1 MDDRTTQ
8 PSLREVMSRYPT
20 GVTIVASRDEDETPY
35 GITVNSF
42 TSVSLDPPLVLVC
55 VGHRSTW
62 HDRLVSADGFAVSV
76 LAFGQ
81 DAIAAR
87 FAREPSA
94 GRFDEVAWSPS
105 PSGDPVVDGAVA
117 WLDCTR
123 FGVLDGGDHSILL
136 ARVEASGASDRPALV
151 FHRGR
156 LTSTAG

>member
-1 MDDRTTQ
+1 MEDRTTE

-20 GVTIVASRDEDETPY
+20 GVTVVGGRDEFGTPY

-62 HDRLVSADGFAVSV
+62 HDRLVSAEGFAVSV
-76 LAFGQ
+76 LASGQ
-81 DAIAAR
+81 GAIALR
-87 FAREPSA
+87 FAKEPSD
-94 GRFDEVAWSPS
+94 GRFDEIAWSRS

-123 FGVLDGGDHSILL
+123 FDVLDGGDHSILVG
-136 ARVEASGASDRPALV
+136 RVEASGASDRAALV

-156 LTSTAG
+156 LISTAE